1 MTIAPTTT
9 APHASRAAPPGPAA
23 AGPVAPS
30 AARSTGPAHLL
41 RTRRFLP
48 LLVTQT
54 LGALNDNLFKNALV
68 VLALFQ
74 AGEHGPVL
82 VALSGGV
89 FILPYVLF
97 SALAGQLADRGEKAR
112 LIRATKLWELGLMAL
127 AALGFLTGGMA
138 LLMAVLFGLGMQ
150 ATFFS
155 PLKYAIL
162 PDHLREEELVAGNGL
177 IEAGTFLGILLGTI
191 AGGAL
196 MLFGQGGAVVS
207 AAGLAVAAAGFVAA
221 LGVPRAPANDPTLRL
236 GWNLPRGT
244 WALLAEARGNRP
256 VWLAIL
262 GLSWFWTIGATL
274 LAAFPVIAKDTLA
287 AGGSV
292 VTLLLTV
299 FALGV
304 GAGSLACARILGGE
318 VSPRLVPWAALG
330 ITLFTADFAFA
341 ALAAAGDPRFASADG
356 VLAAA
361 PLGWRM
367 LADLFLLAACGG
379 LYSVPLYAIV
389 QEWSPP
395 AQRARMIAA
404 NNVANAAWM
413 AIGAGAAAAL
423 AALGVDAPSVLLIA
437 ATINLAVTVRIAGT
451 IPHETVRAA
460 LRLYLRLFHRF
471 EVRGLE
477 HYRAAGDNAI
487 LVSNHL
493 SLADG
498 ALIAAAVPDQPSF
511 VVNMFIARKWWAR
524 PFLSLVRTFEVDPS
538 NPYAFK
544 SMVRT
549 VRDDRRK
556 LVIFPEGRITR
567 TGALMKIYEGA
578 GMLAERTGAPV
589 VPVWLDGPQYSR
601 LAYTKGVLRRRWFPR
616 VTVTFL
622 PPVRIAAPEGV
633 HGRARRRALSDA
645 LDTAMADAAFRT
657 TGTEKSL
664 FAALLDARATH
675 GGGARVLDDP
685 EDYAPLSFDRIVLA
699 AAVLG
704 RRLAAGIAAP
714 GERVGVMLPNAKGT
728 VVTFLA
734 LQAFGRVPAM
744 LNFSAGAD
752 GMLSAC
758 RVAGI
763 RTVLCSRR
771 FVERGKLG
779 PVVARMEEAGLR
791 FVWLDDLRAA
801 IGFGAR
807 LRGLLDARRAR
818 RLPGARLA
826 PDAPAVVLF
835 TSGSEGTPK
844 GVVLSH
850 RNILA
855 NCAQIAA
862 VLDFNPA
869 DRVVNALPMF
879 HSFGLTGGTL
889 LPLLNGVPSFLYP
902 SPLHYRMVPEAIYD
916 RDATI
921 VFGTDTFLNGWARY
935 AHPYDFRAVR
945 LIFAGAEKLRDET
958 RRLYAERFG
967 KGVLEGYGTTETAPV
982 LCVNTSKRNRAG
994 TVGRF
999 LPGIEHRLE
1008 PVAGLEDEGAGRLRV
1023 RGPNVMLGY
1032 LRAEAPGV
1040 LQPPPEGW
1048 YDTGDIVSVDA
1059 EGFVTIRGRA
1069 RRFAKIAGEMVSM
1082 GAAEALAEA
1091 LWPDA
1096 LHAVLALPDPR
1107 KGERLLLLTTRRDA
1121 SVPALLAAARERG
1134 VPELMVPREL
1144 RVVGK
1149 MPLLGTG
1156 KVDYPAAQ
1164 RLLAATGAG
1173 EEAERPRLPA
1183 T

>member
-1 MTIAPTTT
+1 MPPMTT
-9 APHASRAAPPGPAA
+9 APAA
-23 AGPVAPS
+23 AI
-30 AARSTGPAHLL
+30 AAAAGPAHLL

-74 AGEHGPVL
+74 AAERGPVL

-89 FILPYVLF
+89 FILPYVVF

-112 LIRATKLWELGLMAL
+112 LIRITKLFEIALMVL
-127 AALGFLTGGMA
+127 AAIGFLTGSLA
-138 LLMAVLFGLGMQ
+138 LLMTVLFGLGVQ

-177 IEAGTFLGILLGTI
+177 IEAGTFLGILTGTV

-196 MLFGQGGAVVS
+196 MLLDGGGAVVS
-207 AAGLAVAAAGFVAA
+207 AAGLGVAAAGFVAA
-221 LGVPRAPANDPTLRL
+221 LRVPPAPAADPTLRL
-236 GWNLPRGT
+236 GWNLPRET
-244 WALLAEARGNRP
+244 LALLREARGNGP

-274 LAAFPVIAKDTLA
+274 LAEFPILAKETLA
-287 AGGSV
+287 ADGSV

-304 GAGSLACARILGGE
+304 GAGSIACAKVLNGE

-341 ALAAAGDPRFASADG
+341 ALAAAGDPRLATAAG
-356 VLAAA
+356 VLAA
-361 PLGWRM
+361 PIGWRM

-389 QEWSPP
+389 QEWSP
-395 AQRARMIAA
+395 AAHRARMIAA

-423 AALGVDAPSVLLIA
+423 AALGVGAPWVLLIA
-437 ATINLAVTVRIAGT
+437 AAVNLAVTIRIAGT
-451 IPHETVRAA
+451 IPQETVRAA
-460 LRLYLRLFHRF
+460 LRFYLRVFHRF
-471 EVRGLE
+471 EVRGIE
-477 HYRAAGDNAI
+477 HYRAAGDRAI
-487 LVSNHL
+487 LVVNHL

-498 ALIAAAVPDQPSF
+498 ALVAAAVHDQPSF
-511 VVNMFIARKWWAR
+511 VVNLFIARKSWAR
-524 PFLSLVRTFEVDPS
+524 YPLKLVRTFEVDPS
-538 NPYAFK
+538 SPYAFRD
-544 SMVRT
+544 MVKA
-549 VRDDRRK
+549 VREGGRK
-556 LVIFPEGRITR
+556 LVIFPEGRISR
-567 TGALMKIYEGA
+567 TGALMKMYEGT
-578 GMLAERTGAPV
+578 GMLAERTGTPV
-589 VPVWLDGPQYSR
+589 VPVRLDGPQFSK
-601 LAYTKGVLRRRWFPR
+601 LAYTKGVLRQRWFPR
-616 VTVTFL
+616 LTVTFL
-622 PPVRIAAPEGV
+622 TPVKIEAPEGV

-645 LDTAMADAAFRT
+645 LDAVMAEAAFRT
-657 TGTEKSL
+657 AETEKSL
-664 FAALLDARATH
+664 FAALLDARACQ
-675 GGGARVLDDP
+675 GGGAKALDDP
-685 EDYAPLSFDRIVLA
+685 EDYNPLSYGRIVLG

-704 RRLAAGIAAP
+704 RRLAALTAP
-714 GERVGVMLPNAKGT
+714 GEHVGVMLPNAKGAA
-728 VVTFLA
+728 VTFFA

-752 GMLSAC
+752 AMLGAC
-758 RVAGI
+758 RAAGV
-763 RTVLCSRR
+763 TSVLCSRR
-771 FVERGKLG
+771 FIERAKLG
-779 PVVARMEEAGLR
+779 AVAARMEGALR
-791 FVWLDDLRAA
+791 FVWLEDIRAR
-801 IGFGAR
+801 IGLGAK
-807 LRGLLDARRAR
+807 LRGVLDARLAR
-818 RLPGARLA
+818 RLPGARRPA
-826 PDAPAVVLF
+826 DSPAVVLF

-850 RNILA
+850 RNLLA
-855 NCAQIAA
+855 NCAQAAA
-862 VLDFNPA
+862 VLDFNPS

-889 LPLLNGVPSFLYP
+889 LPLLNGVPTFLYP
-902 SPLHYRMVPEAIYD
+902 SPLHYRQLPEVIYD

-921 VFGTDTFLNGWARY
+921 IFGTDTFLNGWARF
-935 AHPYDFRAVR
+935 AHPYDFRSVR

-982 LCVNTSKRNRAG
+982 LAVNTSKSNRAG

-999 LPGIEHRLE
+999 LPGIAHRIE
-1008 PVAGLEDEGAGRLRV
+1008 PVAGIEDGAGRLWV
-1023 RGPNVMLGY
+1023 RGRNVMLGY
-1032 LRAEAPGV
+1032 LRTEAPGV

-1048 YDTGDIVSVDA
+1048 YDTGDIVAIDA
-1059 EGFVTIRGRA
+1059 EGFVSIRGRA
-1069 RRFAKIAGEMVSM
+1069 KRFAKIAGEMVSM
-1082 GAAEALAEA
+1082 GAAEALAGA

-1107 KGERLLLLTTRRDA
+1107 KGERLVLLTTHRDA
-1121 SVPALLAAARERG
+1121 AVPALLAHAREQG

-1144 RVVGK
+1144 RVIEA

-1156 KVDYPAAQ
+1156 KIDYPAAQ
-1164 RLLAATGAG
+1164 RLLAGSAASI
-1173 EEAERPRLPA
+1173 AA
-1183 T
+1183 

>member
-1 MTIAPTTT
+1 MSIATP
-9 APHASRAAPPGPAA
+9 APAPATSGPA
-23 AGPVAPS
+23 
-30 AARSTGPAHLL
+30 RFL

-97 SALAGQLADRGEKAR
+97 SALAGQLADRGEKSR
-112 LIRATKLWELGLMAL
+112 LIRATKLWEVALMAL
-127 AALGFLTGGMA
+127 AAIGFLTGSMA

-155 PLKYAIL
+155 PLKYSIL
-162 PDHLREEELVAGNGL
+162 PDHLQEQELVAGNGL
-177 IEAGTFLGILLGTI
+177 IEAGTFLGILAGTI

-196 MLFGQGGAVVS
+196 MLTDDGGAVVS
-207 AAGLAVAAAGFVAA
+207 VAGLAVAAAGLAA
-221 LGVPRAPANDPTLRL
+221 AFGVPRAPAADPGLRL
-236 GWNLPRGT
+236 GWNLPRET
-244 WALLAEARGNRP
+244 WALLAEARGNQP

-274 LAAFPVIAKDTLA
+274 LAAFPVIAKDTLG

-304 GAGSLACARILGGE
+304 GAGSLACARILAGE
-318 VSPRLVPWAALG
+318 ISPRLVPWAALG
-330 ITLFTADFAFA
+330 ITIFTADFAFA
-341 ALAAAGDPRFASADG
+341 ALAAAGDPHLVTAGG
-356 VLAAA
+356 VLVA

-367 LADLFLLAACGG
+367 LTDLFLLAACGG

-389 QEWSPP
+389 QEWSPTP
-395 AQRARMIAA
+395 QRARMIAA

-423 AALGVDAPSVLLIA
+423 AAAGLGAPWVLLIA
-437 ATINLAVTVRIAGT
+437 AAVNLGVTLRIAGT
-451 IPHETVRAA
+451 IPQETARAA
-460 LRLYLRLFHRF
+460 LRFYLRLFHRF

-487 LVSNHL
+487 LVVNHL

-498 ALIAAAVPDQPSF
+498 ALVAAAVPDQPSF
-511 VVNMFIARKWWAR
+511 VVNLFIARKWWAR
-524 PFLSLVRTFEVDPS
+524 PFLALVRTFEVDPS
-538 NPYAFK
+538 SPYAFK
-544 SMVRT
+544 SMVRA
-549 VRDDRRK
+549 VRDEGRK
-556 LVIFPEGRITR
+556 LVIFPEGRVSR
-567 TGALMKIYEGA
+567 TGALMKIYDGA

-589 VPVWLDGPQYSR
+589 VPVRLDGPQYSK

-616 VTVTFL
+616 FTVTFL
-622 PPVRIAAPEGV
+622 PPVRITTPEGV

-645 LDTAMADAAFRT
+645 LDTVMAEAAFRT
-657 TGTEKSL
+657 ADTDRSL
-664 FAALLDARATH
+664 FAALLDARSVH

-685 EDYAPLSFDRIVLA
+685 DYAPLSFNRIVLGA
-699 AAVLG
+699 VVLG
-704 RRLAAGIAAP
+704 RRLAAISAP
-714 GERVGVMLPNAKGT
+714 GERVGVMLPNAKGAA
-728 VVTFLA
+728 VTFFA

-744 LNFSAGAD
+744 LNFSAGAE
-752 GMLSAC
+752 GMLAAC
-758 RVAGI
+758 RAAEI
-763 RTVLCSRR
+763 RTVLCSHR

-779 PVVARMEEAGLR
+779 AVVARMEEAGLR
-791 FVWLDDLRAA
+791 FIWLEDLRAA
-801 IGFGAR
+801 IGPGTR

-818 RLPGARLA
+818 RLPGARLPA
-826 PDAPAVVLF
+826 DALAVVLF

-855 NCAQIAA
+855 NCAQLAA

-902 SPLHYRMVPEAIYD
+902 SPLHYRMVPEVIYD

-982 LCVNTSKRNRAG
+982 LCVNTPKRNRAG

-999 LPGIEHRLE
+999 LPGIEHRIE
-1008 PVAGLEDEGAGRLRV
+1008 PVLGLEDHGAGRLWV

-1032 LRAEAPGV
+1032 LRAEAPGL

-1059 EGFVTIRGRA
+1059 EGFVTIRGRVK
-1069 RRFAKIAGEMVSM
+1069 RFAKVGGEMVSM
-1082 GAAEALAEA
+1082 TAAEALAEA

-1107 KGERLLLLTTRRDA
+1107 KGERLVLLTTRRDA
-1121 SVPALLAAARERG
+1121 TVPALLALTRERG

-1144 RVVGK
+1144 RVIGR

-1156 KVDYPAAQ
+1156 KIDYPAAQ
-1164 RLLAATGAG
+1164 RMLAEERIGTG
-1173 EEAERPRLPA
+1173 ERPAPA
-1183 T
+1183 GVPAA